1 MKEHNEFWHTEKGKS
16 IIKLICWGIFI
27 LLLIV
32 FTSFNNKKNT
42 ESNTNDN
49 NNVNEVK
56 KENYKEYSL
65 MINDLLA
72 GNYEYKYVIS
82 KPNAKIVFSGIK
94 AFGEDIGYRETSD
107 KIIKYYINSEGIWQI
122 NLDNK
127 KLTSDLY
134 LDIDSNYLNI
144 EQIFSKLNS
153 YLYEIEENF
162 DTRTIIYKQNDIE
175 IAQVIT
181 DLENI
186 KSIYMVVDDTTYEWN
201 FAKIGECSKIE
212 I

>member
-1 MKEHNEFWHTEKGKS
+1 M
-16 IIKLICWGIFI
+16 
-27 LLLIV
+27 
-32 FTSFNNKKNT
+32 
-42 ESNTNDN
+42 
-49 NNVNEVK
+49 
-56 KENYKEYSL
+56 
-65 MINDLLA
+65 
-72 GNYEYKYVIS
+72 
-82 KPNAKIVFSGIK
+82 
-94 AFGEDIGYRETSD
+94 
-107 KIIKYYINSEGIWQI
+107 
-122 NLDNK
+122 
-127 KLTSDLY
+127 Y

-201 FAKIGECSKIE
+201 FTKIGECSKIE